1 LQALGKEILYTPYFF
16 ELGVVG
22 KNGRKNIGG
31 CWKGPIFFFKRPS
44 RAPKMEI
51 TNTGAINGSG
61 NDFMDNLYAP
71 RLSMYGN

>member
-1 LQALGKEILYTPYFF
+1 MVGRTLED
-16 ELGVVG
+16 VG
-22 KNGRKNIGG
+22 KAQ
-31 CWKGPIFFFKRPS
+31 FFFLKRPS

-61 NDFMDNLYAP
+61 NDFMDNLYGP

>member
-1 LQALGKEILYTPYFF
+1 VLLGRMVGRTLED
-16 ELGVVG
+16 VG
-22 KNGRKNIGG
+22 KAQ
-31 CWKGPIFFFKRPS
+31 FFFLKRPS

-61 NDFMDNLYAP
+61 NDFMDNLYGP